1 MQFSPPFYLKN
12 PHIQTIWAARI
23 RHVPSFPYK
32 EEFLHY
38 LTMFFLM
45 LYWRDVEKEQQ
56 SKTPLVLLIHGVS
69 GSAQS
74 VYVRGMIK
82 GLFEDGMGCV
92 GISLRSAG
100 NIHNKT
106 AKAYHAG
113 ETEDLRAIVIALK
126 RRFPNR
132 PLIGVGFSLGGS
144 ILLNYLSKYNDFIL
158 GCAISTPIDMIDAAE
173 SYSF

>member
-12 PHIQTIWAARI
+12 PHVQTIWAARI
-23 RHVPSFPYK
+23 RHVPVFPYK
-32 EEFLHY
+32 EEFFTLPDND
-38 LTMFFLM
+38 FLM

-92 GISLRSAG
+92 GISLRSDS
-100 NIHNKT
+100 NFI
-106 AKAYHAG
+106 
-113 ETEDLRAIVIALK
+113 AI
-126 RRFPNR
+126 N
-132 PLIGVGFSLGGS
+132 
-144 ILLNYLSKYNDFIL
+144 N
-158 GCAISTPIDMIDAAE
+158 
-173 SYSF
+173 